1 MSDLRAY
8 LRQKRQALLARRERI
23 EREGAVPRLLS
34 ARATVEGRS
43 GVRRVRIRDFQAIAD
58 SPPDFAGYDLGP
70 SSPESQLGVLSSCLA
85 HVFLIQA
92 AEKEIPLDAV
102 EIAVSAEM
110 HPRAG
115 SEGIPPYPQNITYT
129 ATVTSPA
136 SEAELADLYQSVEHA
151 CPILNLLLNPQQI
164 SGQLVHIGA
173 AGALAATG

>member
-23 EREGAVPRLLS
+23 EQDGAEPRLLS

-43 GVRRVRIRDFQAIAD
+43 GLRRVRIRDFQAIAD

-92 AEKEIPLDAV
+92 ADKEIPLDAV
-102 EIAVSAEM
+102 EISVSAEM
-110 HPRAG
+110 DPRAG
-115 SEGIPPYPQNITYT
+115 SPGAIPYPQKIAYT
-129 ATVTSPA
+129 AMVTSPA
-136 SEAELADLYQSVEHA
+136 SEADLADLYQSVERA

-164 SGQLVHIGA
+164 TGQLVHVPA
-173 AGALAATG
+173 HDAVVAG